1 MAPSPASPAGPDNSD
16 SMEAELRFGKA
27 QICHSLERT
36 SPPSL
41 RGGNAGESCIMDHRC
56 TLRPVAGHRT
66 QPGRNAA
73 ATPWFVP
80 FRIASGRRIAV
91 SSAIAHPRDAVGR
104 PVPPGTQSDA
114 LRRAWARRPRA
125 RPGRPTAIGGAN
137 DPFHRH
143 GDSRSIGGV
152 EVLLT
157 PFVARGCAYIAGC
170 GGFTLRR
177 CRSRATASRSAKS
190 DRFAIAQRPVSRQ
203 DSVGTAMLYVQA

>member
-1 MAPSPASPAGPDNSD
+1 
-16 SMEAELRFGKA
+16 MEAELRFGKA

-41 RGGNAGESCIMDHRC
+41 WGGNAGESCIMDRRC
-56 TLRPVAGHRT
+56 TLRPGAGHRT

-73 ATPWFVP
+73 ATLWFVP
-80 FRIASGRRIAV
+80 FQTAGRRRIAV
-91 SSAIAHPRDAVGR
+91 SRASGLPRDAVCVSSR
-104 PVPPGTQSDA
+104 RRRSPVPCDTRD
-114 LRRAWARRPRA
+114 RRPRA
-125 RPGRPTAIGGAN
+125 GPGRPTAIGRAN

-143 GDSRSIGGV
+143 GDSRAIGGV
-152 EVLLT
+152 EVRLT